1 MTLKKM
7 LLLAS
12 MAFAA
17 VAFMAPAMAQAD
29 EWYTDHPTE
38 ETIPLGIEKEVEF
51 TGELNST
58 SGGLRSGP
66 CEVHVVV
73 DVWNEEFAG
82 GKVTGTGEVTLYEI
96 TTEPHCE
103 TNLPGCGIEKTTSN
117 TEVPWHFN
125 VGPGT
130 AIDIEGANVR
140 YVYTEAC
147 QAFGLPKE
155 VEAKGTLTGQ
165 AVNGEGEVCIVFN
178 NSGHM
183 TNPLGNPWTLDGE
196 LCAAN
201 LTLK

>member
-1 MTLKKM
+1 MSLKKM

-17 VAFMAPAMAQAD
+17 VAFMAPAVAQAD

-51 TGELNST
+51 TGELTST

-66 CEVHVVV
+66 CVVHVVV

-82 GKVTGTGEVTLYEI
+82 GKVTGTGEVTSVKI

-103 TNLPGCGIEKTTSN
+103 TNVPGCGIEEAFSN
-117 TEVPWHFN
+117 TEPPWHFN

-130 AIDIEGANVR
+130 VIDIEGANFTNI
-140 YVYTEAC
+140 YTESC
-147 QAFGLPKE
+147 QAFGIPRE
-155 VEAKGTLTGQ
+155 VSAEGTLTGQ

-183 TNPLGNPWTLDGE
+183 TNLAGKPVTVDGE
-196 LCAAN
+196 VCAPG